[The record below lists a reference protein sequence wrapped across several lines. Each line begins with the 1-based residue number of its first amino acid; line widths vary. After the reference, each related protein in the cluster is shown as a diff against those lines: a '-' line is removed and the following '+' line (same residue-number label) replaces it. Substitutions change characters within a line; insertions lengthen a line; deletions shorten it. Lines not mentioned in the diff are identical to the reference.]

1 VIPDETVE
9 RVRESA
15 DIVAVIGEYV
25 ELKRQGSDYRGPCP
39 FHQGT
44 HRNFSVSPKKA
55 MYYCFVCHE
64 GGDVFNFLTKRLGVD
79 WPTAVKMVA
88 EKSGIEVVETQS
100 RRAEQKDD
108 RDPLWEVNGAAAD
121 YFRRMLW
128 EDELGR
134 DARAY
139 LEERAIS
146 RELADRVGLGYA
158 PREIGLMRTHLATLG
173 FDDERMTLAGLLV
186 VPEEGTEPRPRF
198 RGRLIFPIYDLSNRV
213 VGFGGR
219 LLGPGEPK
227 YLNSAE
233 SPIFSKGRLLYGLN
247 WAKQAARRDERM
259 LVVEGY
265 FDVLR
270 LIGAG
275 IESAVAPMGTALT
288 EDQAKLIRRYTS
300 HVYLLYDSDKAGLKA
315 TFRSGDEL
323 LRQGASVQVV
333 TLPEGEDPDT
343 FVRTHGAR
351 GLEAQLGTSIDVF
364 ERKIQILERGGW
376 FADLRRKRQA
386 LDRLLPTL
394 RATSDSLTRDM
405 YLGHASAAAGVSREM
420 LERELQAPAGGRRA
434 ARADAAQAP
443 RSEAP
448 APAGGDAP
456 QAGPMSLRLGDR
468 RAGERRRGAHEPA
481 AISERELLRV
491 LLHVPSEFERVVE
504 SVGAENF
511 RDRDLRAIFLAMA
524 KHGPDAGADVLASDL
539 DEAAVATLQEL
550 LEERGGLDHAEV
562 TVTGAL
568 ARMRAQE
575 IRQRLQE
582 LQRLLAIAN
591 PEEQDQLLREKDALA
606 REERSLRGAQHWA
619 AVQGRESRGR
629 H

>member
-25 ELKRQGSDYRGPCP
+25 ELKRQGTDYRGPCP

-100 RRAEQKDD
+100 RRADQKDE
-108 RDPLWEVNGAAAD
+108 RDPLWEINGVAAD

-128 EDELGR
+128 EDDLGR

-139 LEERAIS
+139 LEERGVA
-146 RELADRVGLGYA
+146 RELADRVGLGFA
-158 PREIGLMRTHLATLG
+158 PREIGLMRGYLTTLG
-173 FDDERMTLAGLLV
+173 FDDERMIAAGLV
-186 VPEEGTEPRPRF
+186 VTPDEGTEPRPRF
-198 RGRLIFPIYDLSNRV
+198 RGRLMFPIFDISSRV

-275 IESAVAPMGTALT
+275 IESVVAPMGTALT
-288 EDQAKLIRRYTS
+288 EEQAKLVRRYTDR
-300 HVYLLYDSDKAGLKA
+300 VYLLYDSDKAGLKA

-323 LRQGASVQVV
+323 LRQGAAVQVV
-333 TLPEGEDPDT
+333 TLPEGEDPDS
-343 FVRTHGAR
+343 FVRAQGAR
-351 GLEAQLGTSIDVF
+351 GLEAQLAASIDVF

-394 RATSDSLTRDM
+394 RATSDPLTRDL
-405 YLGHASAAAGVSREM
+405 YLGHASTAAGVSREM
-420 LERELQAPAGGRRA
+420 LERELAL
-434 ARADAAQAP
+434 AP
-443 RSEAP
+443 RGRSARPP
-448 APAGGDAP
+448 AL
-456 QAGPMSLRLGDR
+456 AGPERDPREQRGQPVPPPDARRVRRGDR
-468 RAGERRRGAHEPA
+468 RKVSGERTLGA
-481 AISERELLRV
+481 ERELVRV
-491 LLHVPSEFERVVE
+491 LLHRPAYFEQVVERV
-504 SVGAENF
+504 GADGF
-511 RDRDLRAIFLAMA
+511 RDGELRRIFAAMVA
-524 KHGPDAGADVLASDL
+524 LGADVGPEPLAERL
-539 DEAAVATLQEL
+539 DPDSVEAMQEL
-550 LEERGGLDHAEV
+550 LDEPGGLDHADEIV
-562 TVTGAL
+562 SGSLAL
-568 ARMRAQE
+568 LHERQLAERMSE
-575 IRQRLQE
+575 IDRELPLANSEEKDRLT
-582 LQRLLAIAN
+582 
-591 PEEQDQLLREKDALA
+591 REKMSLTAEL
-606 REERSLRGAQHWA
+606 RRLGGRSWKQFR
-619 AVQGRESRGR
+619 
-629 H
+629 

>member
-1 VIPDETVE
+1 MIPDETVE

-25 ELKRQGSDYRGPCP
+25 ELKRQGTDYRGPCP

-100 RRAEQKDD
+100 RRADQKDD
-108 RDPLWEVNGAAAD
+108 REPLWEINGVAAD

-128 EDELGR
+128 DEDLGR

-139 LEERAIS
+139 LEERGVN
-146 RELADRVGLGYA
+146 RQLADRVGLGFA
-158 PREIGLMRTHLATLG
+158 PREIGLMRGYLTTLG
-173 FDDERMTLAGLLV
+173 FDEARMIAAGLV
-186 VPEEGTEPRPRF
+186 VAPDEGAEPRPRF
-198 RGRLIFPIYDLSNRV
+198 RGRLMFPIYDISNRV

-233 SPIFSKGRLLYGLN
+233 STIFSKGRLLYGLN
-247 WAKQAARRDERM
+247 WARQAARRDERM

-270 LIGAG
+270 LIDAG
-275 IESAVAPMGTALT
+275 IESVVAPMGTALT
-288 EDQAKLIRRYTS
+288 EEQAKLIRRYTDR
-300 HVYLLYDSDKAGLKA
+300 VFLLYDSDKAGLKA

-323 LRQGASVQVV
+323 LRQGAAVQVV
-333 TLPEGEDPDT
+333 TLPEGEDPDS
-343 FVRTHGAR
+343 FVKAQGAR
-351 GLEAQLGTSIDVF
+351 GLEMQLASSIDVF

-394 RATSDSLTRDM
+394 RATTDPLTRDL
-405 YLGHASAAAGVSREM
+405 YLGHASTAAGVSREM
-420 LERELQAPAGGRRA
+420 LERELALTPRA
-434 ARADAAQAP
+434 RSARSD
-443 RSEAP
+443 RAP
-448 APAGGDAP
+448 APSSPDRDPREQRGQPVPAP
-456 QAGPMSLRLGDR
+456 DVRRVRRGDR
-468 RAGERRRGAHEPA
+468 RHVSSERALGA
-481 AISERELLRV
+481 ERELVRV
-491 LLHVPSEFERVVE
+491 LLHRASYFEQVVERV
-504 SVGAENF
+504 GADDF
-511 RDRDLRAIFLAMA
+511 RDPELGRIFAALVAL
-524 KHGPDAGADVLASDL
+524 GPDAGPVALSEHLDQESVVAMQVLL
-539 DEAAVATLQEL
+539 DEP
-550 LEERGGLDHAEV
+550 GGLDHADEIV
-562 TVTGAL
+562 AGSLAL
-568 ARMRAQE
+568 LHERQLAERMSE
-575 IRQRLQE
+575 IDRE
-582 LQRLLAIAN
+582 LPLAN
-591 PEEQDQLLREKDALA
+591 SEEKDQLTREKMNLTAEL
-606 REERSLRGAQHWA
+606 RRLGGRSWKQFR
-619 AVQGRESRGR
+619 
-629 H
+629 

>member
-25 ELKRQGSDYRGPCP
+25 ELKRQGTDYRGPCP

-100 RRAEQKDD
+100 RRAEQKDE
-108 RDPLWEVNGAAAD
+108 REPLWEINGVAAD

-128 EDELGR
+128 DDDLGR

-139 LEERAIS
+139 LEERGVS
-146 RELADRVGLGYA
+146 RQLADRVGLGFA
-158 PREIGLMRTHLATLG
+158 PREIGLMRGYLTTLG
-173 FDDERMTLAGLLV
+173 FDEARMIAAGLV
-186 VPEEGTEPRPRF
+186 VAPDEGAEPRPRF
-198 RGRLIFPIYDLSNRV
+198 RGRLMFPIYDVSSRI

-233 SPIFSKGRLLYGLN
+233 STIFSKGRLLYGLN
-247 WAKQAARRDERM
+247 WARQAARRDERM

-270 LIGAG
+270 LIEAG
-275 IESAVAPMGTALT
+275 IESVVAPMGTALT
-288 EDQAKLIRRYTS
+288 EEQAKLIRRYTDR
-300 HVYLLYDSDKAGLKA
+300 VFLLYDSDKAGLKA

-323 LRQGASVQVV
+323 LRQGAAVQVV
-333 TLPEGEDPDT
+333 TLPDGEDPDT

-351 GLEAQLGTSIDVF
+351 GLETQLATSIDVF

-394 RATSDSLTRDM
+394 RATSDPLTRDL
-405 YLGHASAAAGVSREM
+405 YLGHASTAAGVSREM
-420 LERELQAPAGGRRA
+420 LERELALASRVRS
-434 ARADAAQAP
+434 ARSD
-443 RSEAP
+443 RAP
-448 APAGGDAP
+448 APNAP
-456 QAGPMSLRLGDR
+456 ERDPREQRGQPAPAPDVRRVRRADR
-468 RAGERRRGAHEPA
+468 RKVSGERALGA
-481 AISERELLRV
+481 ERELVRV
-491 LLHVPSEFERVVE
+491 LLHRPAYFEQVVERV
-504 SVGAENF
+504 GTDDF
-511 RDRDLRAIFLAMA
+511 RAPELGRIFAAMA
-524 KHGPDAGADVLASDL
+524 ALGADAGPEALAEHL
-539 DEAAVATLQEL
+539 DKDSVEAMQEL
-550 LEERGGLDHAEV
+550 LDEPGGLDHADEIV
-562 TVTGAL
+562 SGSLAL
-568 ARMRAQE
+568 LHERQLAERMSE
-575 IRQRLQE
+575 IDRE
-582 LQRLLAIAN
+582 LPLAN
-591 PEEQDQLLREKDALA
+591 SEEKDQLTREKMNLTAEL
-606 REERSLRGAQHWA
+606 RRLGGRSWKQFR
-619 AVQGRESRGR
+619 
-629 H
+629 